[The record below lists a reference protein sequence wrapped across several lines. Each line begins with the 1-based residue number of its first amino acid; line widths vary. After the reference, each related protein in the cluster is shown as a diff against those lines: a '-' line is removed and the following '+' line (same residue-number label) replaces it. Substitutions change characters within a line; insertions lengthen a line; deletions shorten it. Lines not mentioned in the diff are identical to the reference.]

1 MAKITAAQKKFL
13 QLLEIPLERLF
24 DATGMRREDYSR
36 EMSALGMLVAI
47 GVTPCAKAGHT
58 MRTNAGHC
66 AECRPANLAYRLRFD
81 APGEVYVAR
90 SKSGSITKVGSA
102 KDAMERMRHLN
113 GYQYG
118 GSSDWKIEFCEATST
133 AGQIEFAAHR
143 ALSRYAVTGI
153 YFRDG
158 RDIECREIF
167 NCSVSVA
174 VKAVRAAIA
183 NPHTAA

>member
-13 QLLEIPLERLF
+13 ERLDIPLGRLI
-24 DATGMRREDYSR
+24 DATGMLPGDYKR

-58 MRTNAGHC
+58 MRTSAGHC

-90 SKSGSITKVGSA
+90 SKSDLITKVGSA
-102 KDAMERMRHLN
+102 KDALERMRNLN

-118 GSSDWKIEFCEATST
+118 GARDWKIEFCEAASA

-153 YFRDG
+153 YYRDG

-167 NCSVSVA
+167 NCSISVA

-183 NPHTAA
+183 NPHTAS